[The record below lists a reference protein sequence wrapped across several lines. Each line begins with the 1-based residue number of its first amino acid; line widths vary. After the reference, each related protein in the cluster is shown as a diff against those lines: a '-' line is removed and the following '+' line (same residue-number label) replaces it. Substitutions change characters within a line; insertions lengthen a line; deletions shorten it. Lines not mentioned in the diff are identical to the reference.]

1 MVNFFNSSKLKTATH
16 SIIFI
21 LSLIISFSINSKA
34 YALLDNNYVSNLES
48 NQNNSFKIFRLE
60 EKDKIIL
67 KKSIHE
73 LKKYEWSKALS
84 YANTIQEEAL
94 RDSFI
99 DYILW
104 KKYKKI
110 NISKDPVEFSNMI
123 EFINNNPFVP
133 QINSIKK
140 KAESFMVK
148 NKVPLE
154 YTNEYFD
161 KNSPKTLKMATYYI
175 ELEEKQ
181 VSNDSL
187 SFEER
192 LKLNKELSKFIKKTW
207 VEKNFDVNSEASYLA
222 KYYKYLKATDYEK
235 RIDRLV
241 WDKKYGEARRILRY
255 IDKDRR
261 NVFETRIKILQ
272 NLNAEY
278 INHYLRKVPYKNRKD
293 EGLMYARV
301 KWLHKH
307 KKRSQIVSLLLKLPK
322 DLNRQD
328 KWFFYRKYYA
338 RELLKTKDYQKAYL
352 IVKNHGLYSGKD
364 FAEGEWL
371 SGWISLRFLD
381 KPKTAYKHFDHLYR
395 NVSYPNSVSRAS
407 YWAGRAAE
415 AIETEDELALQW
427 YNIALQYPTC
437 FYGQLAIRSKV
448 NISRNISEVGKVQLP
463 LIPKISQEN
472 IFNVKQKRAIKLAGF
487 SMLPEINDP
496 EFANKLLR
504 YAVKKSKNKGDV
516 ATIVKI
522 TKNFKNPRLTSS
534 IARNAT
540 YKNVFFIEDNFPI
553 IKIIENK
560 EKNAHL
566 IHSIIKQESGFHVSA
581 ISSAGA
587 TGFMQIMPATAKNVC
602 SKMKVRYSNYKLK
615 HNAEY
620 NIKLGS
626 YYINSLIDQFNGSEI
641 LAIAGYNAGPHS
653 VKRWIKDYYDPRE
666 TKDIYRVIDWIEL
679 IPYPETRNYVQRIM
693 EASVVYKHILK
704 QFNE

>member
-1 MVNFFNSSKLKTATH
+1 MVSFFDSNKPRIALFSTIFTISLATCFFANS
-16 SIIFI
+16 
-21 LSLIISFSINSKA
+21 NA
-34 YALLDNNYVSNLES
+34 YALLDNNYVSSLES
-48 NQNNSFKIFRLE
+48 SENNSFEIFRLE
-60 EKDKIIL
+60 EKDKVTL

-73 LKKYEWSKALS
+73 LKKHEWNKALS

-94 RDSFI
+94 RDSTI

-110 NISKDPVEFSNMI
+110 NISEDPVEFSNMMD
-123 EFINNNPFVP
+123 FINDNPFVP
-133 QINSIKK
+133 NIDTIKK
-140 KAESFMVK
+140 KAEIFIVK
-148 NKVPLE
+148 NDVPLE
-154 YTNEYFD
+154 YTNKYFN
-161 KNSPKTLKMATYYI
+161 KNSPETLKMAMYYI
-175 ELEEKQ
+175 DLKEKQ
-181 VSNDSL
+181 VNDESL

-192 LKLNKELSKFIKKTW
+192 LKLNKELGRFIKKTW
-207 VEKNFDVNSEASYLA
+207 IEKEFDVHSEASYLA
-222 KYYKYLKATDYEK
+222 KYYKYLKEDDHER
-235 RIDRLV
+235 RIDRLI
-241 WDKKYGEARRILRY
+241 WDKKYSEARRVLRY
-255 IDKDRR
+255 VNEDAKD
-261 NVFETRIKILQ
+261 VFETRIKILQ
-272 NLNAEY
+272 NLNVKY

-307 KKRSQIVSLLLKLPK
+307 KKRSQLVSLLLKLPK
-322 DLNRQD
+322 DLERQD
-328 KWFFYRKYYA
+328 EWFFYRKYYA
-338 RELLKTKDYQKAYL
+338 RELLKTKEYQKAYL
-352 IVKNHGLYSGKD
+352 IVKNHGLSSGKD

-395 NVSYPNSVSRAS
+395 NVSYPNSVSRAA

-415 AIETEDELALQW
+415 AIGTEDELALQW

-448 NISRNISEVGKVQLP
+448 NISRNVSEVGKVQLP
-463 LIPKISQEN
+463 LIPKINQDN
-472 IFNVKQKRAIKLAGF
+472 IFNVKQKRTIKLAGF

-496 EFANKLLR
+496 DFANKLLR
-504 YAVKKSKNKGDV
+504 YAVKKSTNKSDV

-522 TKNFKNPRLTSS
+522 TKNFNNPRLTSS

-553 IKIIENK
+553 VKLIENK
-560 EKNAHL
+560 ERNAHL

-602 SKMKVRYSNYKLK
+602 KKINVRYSNYKLK
-615 HNAEY
+615 HDAEY

-626 YYINSLIDQFNGSEI
+626 YYINSLIDQFEGSEI

-653 VKRWIKDYYDPRE
+653 VKRWIRDYYDPRE
-666 TKDIYRVIDWIEL
+666 TKDIYKVIDWIEL